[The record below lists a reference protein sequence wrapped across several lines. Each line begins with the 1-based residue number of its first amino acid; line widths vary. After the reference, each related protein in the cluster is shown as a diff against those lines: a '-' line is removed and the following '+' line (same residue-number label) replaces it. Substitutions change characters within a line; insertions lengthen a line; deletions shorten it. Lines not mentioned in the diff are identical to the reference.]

1 MSITT
6 YAELQSAVADFLNR
20 DDLTSVIPTFIALAQ
35 ASMDR
40 DIRHW
45 RQEKRVETTL
55 DEQYENFPNDFLEI
69 QEISLTD
76 GTRLEMVSVA
86 FMQERKAESIA
97 TGKPRYFR
105 VTADQFEFYPKPD
118 ASYGLSMQY
127 YARTPALSATNT
139 SNWILTYA
147 PDAYLYGALAPAAPY
162 LGEDNRIQIW
172 AALYQNAIEGL
183 RLDGERGKYS
193 GPLKMGVPR

>member
-69 QEISLTD
+69 QEMSLTD

-97 TGKPRYFR
+97 AGKPRYFR

-147 PDAYLYGALAPAAPY
+147 PDAYLYGTLAQAAPY

-183 RLDGERGKYS
+183 RRDGERGKYS